1 MDKLFAYVEGRG
13 LINLLLCL
21 GFQKAH
27 DKSRLESSAKYVTD
41 ARALERQ
48 GTSDTAVKKQ
58 KKTLEELFDD
68 EMLRSTG
75 RDDQIVDKVLHAGRD
90 ADGRPC
96 CVVWALSQCD
106 DFANQRNAVEEYI
119 TSRGHKCIFLPK
131 FHPEFNF
138 IERFWAFVK
147 WYLRKY
153 CQYTMTGLWENLEK
167 VFSEAVI
174 ELALIRKFART
185 SWRWMDAYRHKWS
198 LELTT
203 FATKVYHGHRQ
214 VPPTMDSLVM
224 QLREHKRK
232 AAAAKLERLVEEESV
247 KVSSCEVGGLVVD
260 PHKLV
265 GLWIEKEFEG
275 FGKFRGQV
283 KRYEKDLLGRDMFN
297 IRYLDGDT
305 EDLFL
310 SELLKY
316 TDVGDVVVH
325 VNR

>member
-1 MDKLFAYVEGRG
+1 
-13 LINLLLCL
+13 
-21 GFQKAH
+21 
-27 DKSRLESSAKYVTD
+27 
-41 ARALERQ
+41 
-48 GTSDTAVKKQ
+48 
-58 KKTLEELFDD
+58 
-68 EMLRSTG
+68 
-75 RDDQIVDKVLHAGRD
+75 
-90 ADGRPC
+90 
-96 CVVWALSQCD
+96 
-106 DFANQRNAVEEYI
+106 
-119 TSRGHKCIFLPK
+119 
-131 FHPEFNF
+131 
-138 IERFWAFVK
+138 
-147 WYLRKY
+147 
-153 CQYTMTGLWENLEK
+153 MTGLWENLEK

-174 ELALIRKFART
+174 ELSLIRKFART